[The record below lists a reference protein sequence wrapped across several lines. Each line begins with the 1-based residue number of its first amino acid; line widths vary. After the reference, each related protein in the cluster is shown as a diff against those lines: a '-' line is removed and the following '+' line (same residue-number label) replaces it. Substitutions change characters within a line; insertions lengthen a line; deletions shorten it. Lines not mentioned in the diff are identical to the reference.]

1 MILDRSIRHAFA
13 PLLAL
18 TLSACAAA
26 APGFVPEGTKPGKAS
41 RMKHIESGTVVESAY
56 QPSADEQKLDC
67 RRLNGSIH
75 IIISRLR
82 ASADVQ
88 EPSVAAAV
96 AQRAASKTI
105 GASTAGLDKSGEL
118 ARERAR
124 AEAYNGLL
132 AEKKCKTVDIA
143 AELAKPSSTPAL
155 PPVPTVSGK
164 KS

>member
-1 MILDRSIRHAFA
+1 MRPSAVA

-18 TLSACAAA
+18 MLSACAAA
-26 APGFVPEGTKPGKAS
+26 APGYVPEGAKSDKMS
-41 RMKHIESGTVVESAY
+41 RLKQFEGGAVVDNTY
-56 QPSADEQKLDC
+56 RPSADEQKLDC

-82 ASADVQ
+82 AASDVQ
-88 EPSVAAAV
+88 EPSVAAAL
-96 AQRAASKTI
+96 AQRAASQTI
-105 GASTAGLDKSGEL
+105 GASTAGLDKAGEL

-124 AEAYNGLL
+124 ADAYNGLL

-143 AELAKPSSTPAL
+143 AELAKPSSTPPL